1 MKTLKTCLSNKN
13 ILSLLDVSSNEI
25 LSILK
30 LAEELKKEMKRKNKL
45 SSQVLKGKVLGM
57 LFLKP
62 STRTRVSFEVGMY
75 QMGGN
80 TVYMDSGNIQ
90 LARGESVEDTARTLS
105 LYVDCIIARVY
116 DHNDLKKL
124 TVASIPVING
134 LSDTFHPCQIL
145 ADLLTVKEHK
155 KKLKGTS
162 IAWVGDGNNVCN
174 DLLIGCA
181 ESGIDITVASPKG
194 YEPPEWIVSLA
205 AHKARG
211 TGAQVNITDDPF
223 IAVKDADAV
232 MTDTFV
238 SIGKDEEKEARK
250 EVFVPKY
257 QVNSKLMARARKGAL
272 FLHCLPAARGLEVT
286 SEVIDGK
293 QSVVW
298 EEAENRLH
306 VQKALLYM
314 LIACRSLIRA
324 KDRKSTKYDA
334 HTAE

>member
-13 ILSLLDVSSNEI
+13 ILSLLDVNSNEI

-30 LAEELKKEMKRKNKL
+30 LAEELKKEMKRKNKW
-45 SSQVLKGKVLGM
+45 SSQVLEGKVLGM

-80 TVYMDSGNIQ
+80 AVYMDSNNMQ
-90 LARGESVEDTARTLS
+90 LARGESIEDTARTLS
-105 LYVDCIIARVY
+105 IYLNCIVARVY
-116 DHNDLKKL
+116 DHSDLKKL

-155 KKLKGTS
+155 KKLNGTN
-162 IAWVGDGNNVCN
+162 IAWIGDGNNVCN

-181 ESGIDITVASPKG
+181 KTGVNVKVACPKG
-194 YEPPEWIVSLA
+194 YEPPKWIVSIA
-205 AHKARG
+205 KHEG
-211 TGAQVNITDDPF
+211 ETTGSQVLISDDPF
-223 IAVKDADAV
+223 FAVQDAEVV
-232 MTDTFV
+232 MTDTSV
-238 SIGKDEEKEARK
+238 SIGKDEEKEVRK
-250 EVFVPKY
+250 EIFVPRY
-257 QVNSKLMARARKGAL
+257 QVNSQLMKHARKDA
-272 FLHCLPAARGLEVT
+272 FFMHCLPATRGQEVT
-286 SEVIDGK
+286 SDVIDGN

-314 LIACRSLIRA
+314 LIV
-324 KDRKSTKYDA
+324 KTK
-334 HTAE
+334 